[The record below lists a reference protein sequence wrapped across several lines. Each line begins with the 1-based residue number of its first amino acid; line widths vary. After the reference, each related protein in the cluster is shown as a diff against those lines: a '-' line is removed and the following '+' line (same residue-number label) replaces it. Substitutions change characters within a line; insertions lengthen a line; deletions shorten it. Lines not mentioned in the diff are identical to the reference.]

1 MIEEMRLR
9 DLGVIAEATLPIGP
23 GFTAITGET
32 GAGKTMVVTGLG
44 LLLGQRADS
53 GAVRSGAAQASVDG
67 VWIVP
72 EDGPVAARVREAGG
86 EVEPIGGGRA
96 ELYVGRSV
104 SSEGRGRASVGG
116 RSAPAGVLA
125 DLADQ
130 LVVVHGQSDQLRLRS
145 AAAQREALDRFGGE
159 PVRVARDAYRSA
171 FERWRTIDREL
182 TRLTEDR
189 ESRAREADELRAQ
202 LADIEQAAPETGE
215 DADLAA
221 RAERL
226 ANAEELRVAAANAHD
241 ALMGEGDAPDAGVL
255 LAEARRALERVH
267 DPALEEPAGQL
278 ADLGYRVAD
287 IAAALAGYLADLD
300 ESGPH
305 ELAAVEERRAV
316 LGALVRTHG
325 SLDAAIDLLDT
336 GSSRLA
342 ELDDDSGRID
352 RLTEE
357 RDAAASVLDDA
368 AAALTAARTD
378 AAARLGAAVTTELR
392 ALAMPDARLEVS
404 VTPGAETAQGRDDV
418 AILLAPHPGAE
429 PRPVSRGASGG
440 ELSRVM
446 LAIEVV
452 IAGVDPVPTFVFDEV
467 DAGIGGAAAIEVGRR
482 LARLAQSSQVIAV
495 THLAQVAAFAANH
508 LTVVKASDGSVTA
521 SDVRRLEGAEREAEM
536 ARLLSGM
543 PDSDAALT
551 HARELLGLR
560 DGGAEHGGAEHGGAE
575 HGGAGPAATIRP
587 PRARDVRAR

>member
-9 DLGVIAEATLPIGP
+9 DLGVIAEATLPIGA

-53 GAVRSGAAQASVDG
+53 GAVRAGASQATVDG

-86 EVEPIGGGRA
+86 DVEPIGDGRA
-96 ELYVGRSV
+96 ELYIGRSI

-116 RSAPAGVLA
+116 RAAPAGVLA
-125 DLADQ
+125 DLADE

-145 AAAQREALDRFGGE
+145 AAAQRDALDRFGGE
-159 PVRVARDAYRSA
+159 AVHTARDAYRRA
-171 FERWRTIDREL
+171 FEHWRAIDREL
-182 TRLTEDR
+182 SQLTDAR
-189 ESRAREADELRAQ
+189 DIRAREAEELRAQ
-202 LADIEQAAPETGE
+202 LAEIEQAAPQPGE
-215 DADLAA
+215 DAELAA

-226 ANAEELRVAAANAHD
+226 ANAEELRVAAATAHD
-241 ALMGEGDAPDAGVL
+241 GLSGEGDEPDAATL
-255 LAEARRALERVH
+255 LAESRRVLERVH
-267 DPALEEPAGQL
+267 DPVLEELAGQL

-287 IAAALAGYLADLD
+287 VAAALAGYLADLD

-316 LGALVRTHG
+316 LAGLVRAHG
-325 SLDAAIDLLDT
+325 TLDAAIDLLDT

-342 ELDDDSGRID
+342 ELDDDSDRIE
-352 RLTEE
+352 RLTE
-357 RDAAASVLDDA
+357 DQDA
-368 AAALTAARTD
+368 AAAALDETAAVLTAARTE
-378 AAARLGAAVTTELR
+378 AAARLGSAVTTELH
-392 ALAMPDARLEVS
+392 ALAMPDARLEVA
-404 VTPGAETAQGRDDV
+404 VTPGAETASGRDDV

-429 PRPVSRGASGG
+429 PRAVSRGASGG

-452 IAGVDPVPTFVFDEV
+452 IAAVDPVPTFVFDEV

-482 LARLAQSSQVIAV
+482 LARLSESSQVIAV

-508 LTVVKASDGSVTA
+508 LTVVKANDGSVTA
-521 SDVRRLEGAEREAEM
+521 SDVRRLDGADREAEM

-560 DGGAEHGGAEHGGAE
+560 TEAD
-575 HGGAGPAATIRP
+575 
-587 PRARDVRAR
+587 

>member
-9 DLGVIAEATLPIGP
+9 DLGVIAEATLPIGA

-53 GAVRSGAAQASVDG
+53 GAVRAGASQATVDG

-86 EVEPIGGGRA
+86 DVEPIGGGRA
-96 ELYVGRSV
+96 ELYIGRSI

-116 RSAPAGVLA
+116 RAAPAGVLA
-125 DLADQ
+125 DLADE

-145 AAAQREALDRFGGE
+145 AAAQRDALDRFGGE
-159 PVRVARDAYRSA
+159 AVHTARDAYRRT
-171 FERWRTIDREL
+171 FEHWRTIDREL
-182 TRLTEDR
+182 SQLTEDR
-189 ESRAREADELRAQ
+189 DARAREAEDLRAQ
-202 LADIEQAAPETGE
+202 LAEIEQAAPQSGE
-215 DADLAA
+215 DAELAA

-226 ANAEELRVAAANAHD
+226 ANAEELRVAAATAHD
-241 ALMGEGDAPDAGVL
+241 GLSGEGDEPDAAML
-255 LAEARRALERVH
+255 LAESRRVLERVH
-267 DPALEEPAGQL
+267 DPVLEELAGQL

-287 IAAALAGYLADLD
+287 VAAALAGYLADLD

-316 LGALVRTHG
+316 LAGLVRAHG
-325 SLDAAIDLLDT
+325 TLDAAIELLDT
-336 GSSRLA
+336 GSARLA
-342 ELDDDSGRID
+342 ELDDDSGRIE

-357 RDAAASVLDDA
+357 RDAAAAALDETA
-368 AAALTAARTD
+368 ALLTAARTE
-378 AAARLGAAVTTELR
+378 AAARLGAAVTAELR
-392 ALAMPDARLEVS
+392 ALAMPDARLEVA
-404 VTPGAETAQGRDDV
+404 VTAGAETASGRDDV

-429 PRPVSRGASGG
+429 PRAVSRGASGG

-452 IAGVDPVPTFVFDEV
+452 IAAVDPVPTFVFDEV

-482 LARLAQSSQVIAV
+482 LARLSESSQVIAV

-508 LTVVKASDGSVTA
+508 LTVVKANDGSVTA
-521 SDVRRLEGAEREAEM
+521 SDVRRLEGADREAEM

-551 HARELLGLR
+551 HARELLSLR
-560 DGGAEHGGAEHGGAE
+560 TEVD
-575 HGGAGPAATIRP
+575 
-587 PRARDVRAR
+587 

>member
-9 DLGVIAEATLPIGP
+9 DLGVIAEATLPIGA

-53 GAVRSGAAQASVDG
+53 GAVRAGASQATVDG

-86 EVEPIGGGRA
+86 DVEPIGGGRA
-96 ELYVGRSV
+96 ELYIGRSI

-116 RSAPAGVLA
+116 RAAPAGVLA
-125 DLADQ
+125 DLADE

-145 AAAQREALDRFGGE
+145 AAAQRDALDRFGGE
-159 PVRVARDAYRSA
+159 AVHTARDAYRRT
-171 FERWRTIDREL
+171 FEHWRAIDREL
-182 TRLTEDR
+182 SQLTDDR
-189 ESRAREADELRAQ
+189 DARAREAEDLRAQ
-202 LADIEQAAPETGE
+202 LAEIEQAAPQPGE
-215 DADLAA
+215 DAELAA

-226 ANAEELRVAAANAHD
+226 ANAEELRVAAATAHD
-241 ALMGEGDAPDAGVL
+241 GLSGEGDEPDAATL
-255 LAEARRALERVH
+255 LAESRRVLERVH
-267 DPALEEPAGQL
+267 DPVLEELAGQL

-287 IAAALAGYLADLD
+287 VAAALAGYLADLD

-316 LGALVRTHG
+316 LAGLVRAHG
-325 SLDAAIDLLDT
+325 TLDAAIELLDT
-336 GSSRLA
+336 GSARLA
-342 ELDDDSGRID
+342 ELDDDSGRIE

-357 RDAAASVLDDA
+357 RDAAAAALDETA
-368 AAALTAARTD
+368 AVLTAARTD
-378 AAARLGAAVTTELR
+378 AAARLGAAVTAELR
-392 ALAMPDARLEVS
+392 ALAMPDARLEVA
-404 VTPGAETAQGRDDV
+404 VTAGTETASGRDDV

-429 PRPVSRGASGG
+429 PRAVSRGASGG

-452 IAGVDPVPTFVFDEV
+452 IAAVDPVPTFVFDEV

-482 LARLAQSSQVIAV
+482 LARLSESSQVIAV

-508 LTVVKASDGSVTA
+508 LTVVKANDGSVTA
-521 SDVRRLEGAEREAEM
+521 SDVRRLEGADREAEM

-560 DGGAEHGGAEHGGAE
+560 TEVD
-575 HGGAGPAATIRP
+575 
-587 PRARDVRAR
+587 